1 MPGPPYSPLPM
12 AAAQFSNRRSPVWPA
27 LSAAAGGAALAL
39 APGCRSPFQDQASQE
54 LRTAVVESAQRQ
66 LRPSEGK
73 SEVAPVTREPGAL
86 TIPPERMAELE
97 KMAGPAAYE
106 RTLPPMGNSLLGKPD
121 EVFRI
126 DLRQAVQRA
135 VRQNLDVQIARL
147 DPAITESQVVAA
159 RAAFDWVFFSTFE
172 WSLVDEPQIVPVI
185 GVPLGTPASQNQTA
199 GYTTGI
205 RKRLTSGGGL
215 SISQGYTYRDD
226 SSPFTMFFPDPA
238 QQAFLDLTLTQPLLR
253 GFGSD
258 VALAEV
264 RLSENAER
272 SAVHGLKA
280 RLLDTA
286 TSTERAYW
294 DLVTAFRNLQILQRL
309 LERGI
314 ETRDVLKSRLTFDVK
329 PAEYSDAVAQ
339 VESRRA
345 DVMRGINAIRQRS
358 DALKALIND
367 DELTVGS
374 ETLLMPVDE
383 AVDEPI
389 SSSLFDALSTA
400 VRNRPEIQQSLLL
413 IDDSSIRAGVAD
425 NARLPLLDLTFQ
437 ARFAGLDGDFDEAY
451 RDIGS
456 SNFVDYLVQLL
467 FEYPIGNRGPE
478 AQYRQRQLERM
489 QATIG
494 YRRVVQEVV
503 LAVKTALRNVETNYR
518 LIEQTRTARLAAAE
532 NLRTLQVQEQTI
544 QSLTPDFLDLKLRRQ
559 QALAQAELEEVLA
572 LTGYNIAIAELYSAM
587 GTALERNRI
596 RFVAPDA
603 GDPASGP
610 RERNMP

>member
-1 MPGPPYSPLPM
+1 M
-12 AAAQFSNRRSPVWPA
+12 
-27 LSAAAGGAALAL
+27 
-39 APGCRSPFQDQASQE
+39 
-54 LRTAVVESAQRQ
+54 VESAQRQ
-66 LRPSEGK
+66 LRPSEQTP
-73 SEVAPVTREPGAL
+73 EVSPLTREPSAL
-86 TIPPERMAELE
+86 SFPPDRMAELE
-97 KMAGPAAYE
+97 KMAGPSAYE
-106 RTLPPMGNSLLGKPD
+106 RKLPPMGDSLLGKPD

-147 DPAITESQVVAA
+147 DPAISEAQVVAA

-172 WSLVDEPQIVPVI
+172 WSSVDEPQLVPVL
-185 GVPLGTPASQNQTA
+185 GVPLGTNANQA
-199 GYTTGI
+199 QSVGYTTGI
-205 RKRLTSGGGL
+205 RKRLTSGGGV
-215 SISQGYTYRDD
+215 SINHGYTYSDD
-226 SSPFTMFFPDPA
+226 SSPASTLSPDPS
-238 QQAFLDLTLTQPLLR
+238 QRTFVDLTLNQPLLR

-264 RLSENAER
+264 RLAENVER
-272 SAVHGLKA
+272 SSIHGLKA

-286 TSTERAYW
+286 SNTERAYW

-314 ETRDVLKSRLTFDVK
+314 ETRDILKSRLTFDVK

-345 DVMRGINAIRQRS
+345 DVMRAINLIRQRS
-358 DALKALIND
+358 DALKLFIND

-374 ETLLMPVDE
+374 ETLLVPIDE
-383 AVDEPI
+383 AIDEPI

-400 VRNRPEIQQSLLL
+400 IRNRPEIQQSLLL
-413 IDDSSIRAGVAD
+413 IDDASIRAGVAD
-425 NARLPLLDLTFQ
+425 NARLPLLDLTAQ
-437 ARFAGLDGDFDEAY
+437 VRFSGLDRDFDEAY
-451 RDIGS
+451 DDIGS
-456 SNFVDYLVQLL
+456 ANFVDYLLQLL

-503 LAVKTALRNVETNYR
+503 LAVKTALRDVETNYR

-559 QALAQAELEEVLA
+559 QALAQAEQEEVLA
-572 LTGYNIAIAELYSAM
+572 LSGYNIAIAELYSAM
-587 GTALERNRI
+587 GTALDRNRI
-596 RFVAPDA
+596 RFVVPDA